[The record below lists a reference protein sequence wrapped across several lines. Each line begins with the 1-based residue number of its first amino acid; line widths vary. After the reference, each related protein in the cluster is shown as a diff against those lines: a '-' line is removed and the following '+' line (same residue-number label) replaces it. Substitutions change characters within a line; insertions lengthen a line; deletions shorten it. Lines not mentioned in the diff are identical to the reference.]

1 VGAYLIRRLLINI
14 GVFWVI
20 SVAIFALTR
29 ATPGDPVAMMVPPE
43 QLNSGSA
50 AYIEARRAELGLDQP
65 VVVQYLRWAGSALTG
80 DLGFS
85 MVSGRPV
92 TELLLERLG
101 PTIEL
106 MGVGMLCSIL
116 IAFPLGIIAAVRR
129 NTVVDYI
136 ATFFSLGVVAFPVFF
151 IALVAIYLFTLQF
164 PILPSSGITDPSN
177 PTLGNTIR
185 HLILPALILGVGNSG
200 RLMRYVRSSLLSELG
215 SDYVRTARA
224 KGASPTRAV
233 IHGLRNSLIPVIT
246 ILASDLSHLVAGA
259 VVIEQIFAWPGM
271 GRLAVTAVG
280 QNDYSVIIGFALVGA
295 VMVLL
300 SNLLADILYT
310 VVDPRVRLS

>member
-29 ATPGDPVAMMVPPE
+29 ATPGDPIAMMIPPE

-65 VVVQYLRWAGSALTG
+65 IVIQYLRWAGSALTG

-85 MVSGRPV
+85 MVNGRPV
-92 TELLLERLG
+92 TDLLLERLG

-106 MGVGMLCSIL
+106 MGVGLVFSVL

-129 NTVVDYI
+129 NTITDYI

-151 IALVAIYLFTLQF
+151 IALVAIYVFTLQF
-164 PILPSSGITDPSN
+164 PILPSSGITDPTDPSLIN
-177 PTLGNTIR
+177 TLR
-185 HLILPALILGVGNSG
+185 HLVLPALILGIGNSG
-200 RLMRYVRSSLLSELG
+200 RLMRYVRSSLLSELD

-224 KGASPTRAV
+224 KGASPQRAV
-233 IHGLRNSLIPVIT
+233 MHGLRNSLIPVIT

-271 GRLAVTAVG
+271 GRLAVTAVA

-295 VMVLL
+295 VMVLV

-310 VVDPRVRLS
+310 VVDPRVRLQ

>member
-1 VGAYLIRRLLINI
+1 MGSYLIRRLLINI

-20 SVAIFALTR
+20 TVAIFGLTR
-29 ATPGDPVAMMVPPE
+29 ASPGDPIAMQIPPE
-43 QLNSGSA
+43 LLNSGSA
-50 AYIEARRAELGLDQP
+50 EYIAARRAELGLDQP
-65 VVVQYLRWAGSALTG
+65 VVVQYLRWAGDALRG
-80 DLGFS
+80 DFGYSL
-85 MVSGRPV
+85 VNGRPV
-92 TELLLERLG
+92 AELLAERLG

-106 MGVGMLCSIL
+106 MGVGMIFSIL

-129 NTVVDYI
+129 NTITDYL
-136 ATFFSLGVVAFPVFF
+136 ATGFSLGVVAFPVFF
-151 IALVAIYLFTLQF
+151 LALVAIYLFTLQF

-177 PTLGNTIR
+177 PTLGNTLR
-185 HLILPALILGVGNSG
+185 HLILPALILGIGNSG

-215 SDYVRTARA
+215 ADYVRTARA
-224 KGASPTRAV
+224 KGASPRLAV
-233 IHGLRNSLIPVIT
+233 LHGLRNSLIPVIT

-295 VMVLL
+295 IMVLL
-300 SNLLADILYT
+300 SNLLADVLYT
-310 VVDPRVRLS
+310 VVDPRVRLT

>member
-1 VGAYLIRRLLINI
+1 MGAYLIRRLLINI

-233 IHGLRNSLIPVIT
+233 IHGLRNSLIP
-246 ILASDLSHLVAGA
+246 
-259 VVIEQIFAWPGM
+259 
-271 GRLAVTAVG
+271 
-280 QNDYSVIIGFALVGA
+280 
-295 VMVLL
+295 
-300 SNLLADILYT
+300 
-310 VVDPRVRLS
+310 